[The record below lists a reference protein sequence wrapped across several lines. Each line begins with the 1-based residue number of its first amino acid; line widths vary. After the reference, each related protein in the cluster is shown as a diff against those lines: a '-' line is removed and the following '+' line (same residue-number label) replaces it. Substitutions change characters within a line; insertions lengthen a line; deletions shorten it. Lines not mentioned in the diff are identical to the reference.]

1 MTGTTWAEAITMGDL
16 LRRTAERFPDNELLV
31 FPERRVTYREFTD
44 RVDIL
49 ARALRSTGIEPGD
62 HVGIVGPNSI
72 EYMVIVF
79 AATSLG
85 AVAVPVNAR
94 FKSEELGYV
103 IGHADLKLLFTSDEI
118 ADFVDYPA
126 ILEETFGGLADR
138 DPDALGLAA
147 APELRSIVLR
157 GAPRPGFL
165 SLDDMLARAERT
177 DLAEVDVL
185 RSRVRLRDAAVL
197 MYTSGTTAKPKG
209 CVLSHESLVRNG
221 MGFANAKFLMTEA
234 DRLWDPLPFFHMS
247 VILPLIACIS
257 VGATMIATRRFDPAE
272 AIDALEHERATIAY
286 PAFETIWQ
294 AVLTQPDFDQRDL
307 KRLRI
312 VMNVGTPE
320 RLRQMQDRVPW
331 ASQIAAFGC
340 TEGSGTACYNH
351 PDDPLD
357 DRLRTAGTP
366 FPGVQVKVVGPE
378 GETLAPNE
386 RGELCFKGYSVFD
399 GYYKAPAKTAEVL
412 TADGWFHT
420 GDLGSVDEKNQV
432 SYHGRIKDML
442 KIGGENVAAVEI
454 EDYLATHPAVKI
466 VAVVSAPDATYV
478 EVAAA
483 YIQLVPGTS
492 VTPDEIVDFCRGKI
506 ASYKVPRYVRFV
518 EDWPMSGTKIKK
530 YELRQQITEEL
541 SSSV

>member
-44 RVDIL
+44 RVDTL

-138 DPDALGLAA
+138 DPDDLGLAA

-157 GAPRPGFL
+157 GASRPGFL

-221 MGFANAKFLMTEA
+221 LGFAKAKFLMTEA

-247 VILPLIACIS
+247 VILPLTACIS
-257 VGATMIATRRFDPAE
+257 VGAAMIATRRFDPAE
-272 AIDALEHERATIAY
+272 AIDALEQERATIAY

-294 AVLTQPDFDQRDL
+294 AVLTQPDFDRRDL
-307 KRLRI
+307 GRLRI
-312 VMNVGTPE
+312 VMNVGTPQ
-320 RLRQMQDRVPW
+320 RLRQMQERVPW

-351 PDDPLD
+351 PDDPLE
-357 DRLRTAGTP
+357 DRLNTAGTP

-386 RGELCFKGYSVFD
+386 RGELCFKGYSVFE
-399 GYYKAPAKTAEVL
+399 GYYKEPEKTAEVL

-466 VAVVSAPDATYV
+466 VAVVSAPDETYV

-541 SSSV
+541 SGAV